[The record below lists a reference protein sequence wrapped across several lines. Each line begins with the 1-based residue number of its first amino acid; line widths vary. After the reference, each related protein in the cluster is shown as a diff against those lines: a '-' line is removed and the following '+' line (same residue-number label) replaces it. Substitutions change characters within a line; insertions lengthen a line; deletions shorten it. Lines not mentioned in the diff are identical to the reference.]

1 MPYNRVIY
9 NAEQSDFF
17 KDVLL
22 NRVADKML
30 DTAAALN
37 VFPNQSEIA
46 SWRNN
51 APRIKDLIELSGIQN
66 TYVTFEY
73 LVPYYKK
80 RIDCVIYGRGLD
92 NKGNVVHIELKQWC
106 NKGVTPAPSEG
117 NFSVIDDEV
126 LDEDVTY
133 WVNAVTGGGNYTVPH
148 PSQQVRGY
156 DNYLKGFVKVLSE
169 KELGL
174 TGAAYCY
181 NYKRNGA
188 SDAALYDSRYKDLLA
203 QYRTYAGDEVEEL
216 ADLLK
221 SILGNGDGLSVFNK
235 MINSPIHASKKLL
248 DSAANLIHKG
258 DTEAFS
264 LIDDQIVAR
273 NIILDKIKRLKTFD
287 KKAVIL
293 VKGGPGTGKTVIAL
307 HLLALIAGMKGE
319 NIEVHY
325 ATKSKPLLEGV
336 KFNLPRGSSAKLLFH
351 NVTQYIPAICE
362 ENGIDVLLVDEA
374 HRMTKS
380 ANTQFT
386 KAVNRTDLLQVDTL
400 IRAAKITVFFID
412 DKQVIRGLEIGSTA
426 LIREYAKKYNALIE
440 EVQLKSQFR
449 CNGSDNYLNWLE
461 QVLYNEPVK
470 SNFSIDEFD
479 FRIFETPEDLYAKI
493 LEKNSVMGKKTS
505 RLCAGF
511 CWPWSNTLDKEGNLI
526 KDVRIGSFAMP
537 WETHNDI
544 KKIPT
549 GYVKWYE
556 WAYKPE
562 GIKQVGCIYTA
573 QGFEFDYIGVIVGP
587 DIYYNNYTGRVE
599 TDVKKSEDPVLKRS
613 GERVD
618 EYIRNIYRVLMSR
631 GMKGCYVYFCDKP
644 LRNYVER
651 RLEKTLVQ
659 ESPVMMAADKT
670 IDYRT

>member
-1 MPYNRVIY
+1 MPYKRVIY
-9 NAEQSDFF
+9 NAEQTEFF

-30 DTAAALN
+30 DAAAALN
-37 VFPNQSEIA
+37 VHPNQSEIA

-51 APRIKDLIELSGIQN
+51 APKIKNLIELSGIQN

-92 NKGNVVHIELKQWC
+92 NKGNVVHIELKQWS

-117 NFSVIDDEV
+117 NFSIIDDEM
-126 LDEDVTY
+126 LDENVTY
-133 WVNAVTGGGNYTVPH
+133 WVNAVTGGGTYTVPH

-156 DNYLKGFVKVLSE
+156 DNYLKGFVEVLSE

-181 NYKRNGA
+181 NYKRKGSSNI
-188 SDAALYDSRYKDLLA
+188 ALYDPRYKDLLS
-203 QYRTYAGDEVEEL
+203 QYRTYAGDEVEDL
-216 ADLLK
+216 AELLK
-221 SILGNGDGLSVFNK
+221 STLGNGDGLSVFNK

-258 DTEAFS
+258 NVEAFS

-273 NIILDKIKRLKTFD
+273 NIILDKIKRLEKFD

-307 HLLALIAGMKGE
+307 HLLALIAGMKGK

-336 KFNLPRGSSAKLLFH
+336 KFNLPKGSSAKLLFH
-351 NVTQYIPAICE
+351 NVTQYVPAICE

-386 KAVNRTDLLQVDTL
+386 KAANRTDLLQVDTL
-400 IRAAKITVFFID
+400 IRAAKIAVFFID

-426 LIREYAKKYNALIE
+426 LIREYAKKYNAKIE

-449 CNGSDNYLNWLE
+449 CNGSDNYLDWVE
-461 QVLYNEPVK
+461 QLLYNQRATAIFEK
-470 SNFSIDEFD
+470 EEFD
-479 FRIFETPEDLYAKI
+479 FKIFDTPNDLYNAI
-493 LEKNSVMGKKTS
+493 LEKNSLPQTTA

-511 CWPWSNTLDKEGNLI
+511 CWPWSNHLDSNGNLI
-526 KDVRIGSFAMP
+526 KDVKIGSFAMP
-537 WETHNDI
+537 WETHGNI
-544 KKIPT
+544 KKPPK

-556 WAYKPE
+556 WAYKSE

-573 QGFEFDYIGVIVGP
+573 QGFEFDYIGVIVGK
-587 DIYYNNYTGRVE
+587 DLIYNNYTGLIE
-599 TDVKKSEDPVLKRS
+599 TDIKASEDPVLKRS
-613 GERVD
+613 GPKVD

-644 LRNYVER
+644 LRHYVEQ
-651 RLEKTLVQ
+651 RLKSSKPEIL
-659 ESPVMMAADKT
+659 MAAEKKV
-670 IDYRT
+670 IYKA